1 VVCSKEKKWRFPAVV
16 MMFITSWQINLLVP
30 LAFSSGARIAY
41 AYFVHQTEM
50 TVSVGAG
57 VKMHAE
63 RDRR

>member
-1 VVCSKEKKWRFPAVV
+1 
-16 MMFITSWQINLLVP
+16 MMFITLWQMNLLVP
-30 LAFSSGARIAY
+30 LAFSSDARIAY